1 METASAPTRP
11 GPGMGVCA
19 EELVVSVEEGP
30 DPRILV
36 RETGRFGAVQM
47 EFSPAT
53 ARALAA
59 YLLHAAASV
68 DTEYELQT
76 AV

>member
-1 METASAPTRP
+1 METAAALSRP
-11 GPGMGVCA
+11 GHGMGVCA
-19 EELVVSVEEGP
+19 EELVVSVEDGP
-30 DPRILV
+30 NPRICV
-36 RETGRFGAVQM
+36 REVCPFGAVRM

-59 YLLHAAASV
+59 YLLHAAESV
-68 DTEYELQT
+68 DTEYEFQT